1 MPLGLKITLIVLG
14 AIVGLLAL
22 LVLMLLTL
30 RIKIKI
36 GYSDTLHFKLYVGGI
51 RIASLP
57 RPPKK
62 LRPLRTYTKKKAERA
77 ARKYARRPE
86 DHLETI
92 RQNALYRAL
101 MQKRAEKKAQKK
113 KAPSESA
120 KPKEKKHEE
129 RLNVEILL
137 QMIAEIIDAFF
148 EGTRRGLHIHVCRF
162 HLWVVGKDAAQTA
175 LLCGGAWAAVSNLLA
190 VLDAHAK
197 LRVGKTDVQI
207 IPDYTG
213 EKTKTDFSLVISFG
227 IARTLHTLLSLI
239 PIVLKHKDTLVTKPK
254 AAQAQAQ
261 TQSQ

>member
-113 KAPSESA
+113 KAPQ
-120 KPKEKKHEE
+120 KPKAKREQPEDK
-129 RLNVEILL
+129 LNVEILL

-239 PIVLKHKDTLVTKPK
+239 PIILKHKDTLVTKPK

>member
-1 MPLGLKITLIVLG
+1 MPPVIKITLIILGVLV
-14 AIVGLLAL
+14 IFLAV

-36 GYSDTLHFKLYVGGI
+36 GYSDKLHFKLYVGGI
-51 RIASLP
+51 RVASLP

-62 LRPLRTYTKKKAERA
+62 LRPLRTYTKEKAERA
-77 ARKYARRPE
+77 AKKYARRPE
-86 DHLETI
+86 DYLEAI
-92 RQNALYRAL
+92 RQHALYRAL
-101 MQKRAEKKAQKK
+101 MQRQAEKKAQSKK
-113 KAPSESA
+113 VPTQQA
-120 KPKEKKHEE
+120 KPKAQKTEDK
-129 RLNVEILL
+129 LNVDILM

-227 IARTLHTLLSLI
+227 VVRTLHTLLSLI
-239 PIVLKHKDTLVTKPK
+239 PIILKHKDSLLTKPT
-254 AAQAQAQ
+254 AAQ
-261 TQSQ
+261 TQSQSQ

>member
-77 ARKYARRPE
+77 AAKYARRPE
-86 DHLETI
+86 DYLESI

-113 KAPSESA
+113 KAPQ
-120 KPKEKKHEE
+120 KPKAKREQPEDK
-129 RLNVEILL
+129 LNVEILL

-227 IARTLHTLLSLI
+227 IAGTLHTLLSLI

>member
-77 ARKYARRPE
+77 AKKYARRPE

-101 MQKRAEKKAQKK
+101 MQRRAEKKAQKK
-113 KAPSESA
+113 KAPQ
-120 KPKEKKHEE
+120 KPKAKREQPEDK
-129 RLNVEILL
+129 LNVDILL

-254 AAQAQAQ
+254 AAQAQ

>member
-77 ARKYARRPE
+77 AAKYARRPE
-86 DHLETI
+86 DYLESI

-113 KAPSESA
+113 KAPQ
-120 KPKEKKHEE
+120 KPKAKREQPEDK
-129 RLNVEILL
+129 LNVEILL

-213 EKTKTDFSLVISFG
+213 EKTKTECSLVISFG
-227 IARTLHTLLSLI
+227 IAGTLHTLLSLI

>member
-77 ARKYARRPE
+77 AAKYARRPE
-86 DHLETI
+86 DHLESI

-113 KAPSESA
+113 KAPQ
-120 KPKEKKHEE
+120 KPKAKREQPEDK
-129 RLNVEILL
+129 LNVEILL

-239 PIVLKHKDTLVTKPK
+239 PIILKHKDTLVTKPK

>member
-113 KAPSESA
+113 KTPQ
-120 KPKEKKHEE
+120 KPKSKREQPEDK
-129 RLNVEILL
+129 LNVEILL

-239 PIVLKHKDTLVTKPK
+239 PIILKHKDTLVTKPK
-254 AAQAQAQ
+254 AAQAQ

>member
-1 MPLGLKITLIVLG
+1 MPPGLKITLIILG

-30 RIKIKI
+30 HIKIKI

-51 RIASLP
+51 RVVSLP

-62 LRPLRTYTKKKAERA
+62 LRRLRTYTKKTAARA
-77 ARKYARRPE
+77 AAKYARRPE
-86 DHLETI
+86 DYLESI

-101 MQKRAEKKAQKK
+101 MQRRAEKKAQKK
-113 KAPSESA
+113 KAPQ
-120 KPKEKKHEE
+120 KPKAKREQPEDK
-129 RLNVEILL
+129 LNVEILL
-137 QMIAEIIDAFF
+137 QMISEIIDAFF

-227 IARTLHTLLSLI
+227 VVRTLHTLLSLI
-239 PIVLKHKDTLVTKPK
+239 PIVLKHKDTLFTKPK
-254 AAQAQAQ
+254 AAQAQ

>member
-1 MPLGLKITLIVLG
+1 
-14 AIVGLLAL
+14 
-22 LVLMLLTL
+22 
-30 RIKIKI
+30 
-36 GYSDTLHFKLYVGGI
+36 
-51 RIASLP
+51 
-57 RPPKK
+57 
-62 LRPLRTYTKKKAERA
+62 
-77 ARKYARRPE
+77 
-86 DHLETI
+86 
-92 RQNALYRAL
+92 
-101 MQKRAEKKAQKK
+101 MQKRAEKNAQKK
-113 KAPSESA
+113 KAPQ
-120 KPKEKKHEE
+120 KPKAKREQPEDK
-129 RLNVEILL
+129 LNVEILM

-227 IARTLHTLLSLI
+227 VVRTLHTLLSLI
-239 PIVLKHKDTLVTKPK
+239 PIVLKHKDSLLTKPT
-254 AAQAQAQ
+254 AAQAQ

>member
-86 DHLETI
+86 DHLESI

-101 MQKRAEKKAQKK
+101 MQRRAEKKAQKK
-113 KAPSESA
+113 KAPQ
-120 KPKEKKHEE
+120 KPKSKREQPEDK
-129 RLNVEILL
+129 LNVEILL

-213 EKTKTDFSLVISFG
+213 EKTRTDFSLVISFG

-254 AAQAQAQ
+254 AKQAQAQ